1 MKLLKGH
8 HEWGPPLLASPELER
23 DLHPF
28 IQQRPTKTLSPL
40 LMTPALSSPRLTPK
54 KGDLS
59 ISYSSGLV
67 VRRNVL
73 SV

>member
-1 MKLLKGH
+1 METYETLDDIMNG
-8 HEWGPPLLASPELER
+8 GPFTELER